1 MSSKIAAEIDWLDL
15 YNQQSWIE
23 IKNTYETVVSTD
35 AQSVDSNATFF
46 YIISLF
52 HLGLYADAV
61 SASRSSY
68 SLLKHLPEFFATWGA
83 AARRNGD
90 LDASKEIF
98 EEAVQLFPDDTLLA
112 NNYANLLIDNKNFA
126 EARDLLNKALSNNP
140 SNESDI
146 VTNLNRLTH
155 LEEEAISNPPQ
166 HLSLNGSDFEL
177 SVAVDPLLYAFSK
190 SEVDHHA
197 ESQPSK
203 SKVKPNFSSQEIQE
217 RIKLARSLAQSN
229 PSAALDDLQSIY
241 LLVGTNH
248 ALYSIASDA
257 FISLKSFKEAEICAL
272 TALALGST
280 ESSLFINLSNF
291 AHMRNEFRL
300 ANTYLDLAKK
310 SGADKSVINSVK
322 QRQGTPDLSI
332 DRIAPFAPGTPPLV

>member
-1 MSSKIAAEIDWLDL
+1 MSSKIAAEIIGL
-15 YNQQSWIE
+15 
-23 IKNTYETVVSTD
+23 TFTT
-35 AQSVDSNATFF
+35 SN
-46 YIISLF
+46 
-52 HLGLYADAV
+52 LGLKSRTRMKLLFLQMPNLLILMHFFLYYFSFSSWFV
-61 SASRSSY
+61 RTRSASRSSY

-203 SKVKPNFSSQEIQE
+203 SKLPNFLFS
-217 RIKLARSLAQSN
+217 RN
-229 PSAALDDLQSIY
+229 P
-241 LLVGTNH
+241 
-248 ALYSIASDA
+248 
-257 FISLKSFKEAEICAL
+257 E
-272 TALALGST
+272 
-280 ESSLFINLSNF
+280 
-291 AHMRNEFRL
+291 
-300 ANTYLDLAKK
+300 
-310 SGADKSVINSVK
+310 DK
-322 QRQGTPDLSI
+322 
-332 DRIAPFAPGTPPLV
+332 